1 MHRALDGCGLLAAI
15 DLAAWAYNALMF
27 LYVLIGFSFII
38 FIHELG
44 HFLAAKWVDIRVDRF
59 AVGFFTRVVG
69 WRKGEGLTFGERPHH
84 TPEQLAQKGWGET
97 DYCLK
102 ILPFGGY
109 VKMLGQ
115 EDVDV
120 NEQTGD
126 VKFTTDPR
134 SFVNKSV
141 GRRML
146 VVSAGVIFN
155 MLLAAVLFMC
165 VFLVGKQMPAPVLGE
180 LQPGGPAEK
189 AGLLPGDRVI
199 EINGRHADSYMDLR
213 NAEILTSG
221 PITLRVARHGKE
233 LDTPLVVT
241 PQKLRNE
248 NIPSIGIS
256 PPMTTR
262 FEAEPTPVGDLPA
275 PRKGDEVTHVDGAPV
290 ASAIDI
296 LRVVQESGGR
306 VMKFTVQRPRNPSD
320 PNSPR
325 ETIETY
331 QQGRLYARPSIDDG
345 DEKDARE
352 TPSILGLVQRR
363 WISQVEKGSPA
374 EKGGILRGDVIVEWG
389 SVANPT
395 YAEILA
401 SIAAGAGKP
410 TPVTVERSGKL
421 IKLEVTPKR
430 AFSLFSSPPP
440 RVGVSLTLGETERPI
455 VAAVAPGTPAAAL
468 NLPRGAELLALDDKP
483 AKNWNDVADIL
494 RASAGRTIAVRY
506 RAGPDE
512 AGGRLAVPSS
522 LVNEIPLSPAASVTA
537 VDGETSIRNESG
549 ETLRLPGSAA
559 LRALLSERIG
569 RTVKIRYAVLGQPGE
584 KEAAFAVTKDN
595 IDPWQLSVVVVYP
608 PEQFGIRMERVHA
621 GGNPIRATWMGVKT
635 THYIM
640 VNVYQTLNQVA
651 KRNIG
656 AESVSGPIGI
666 FNVAIDRAKAGLGEL
681 LFFLAFLSVNLAVL
695 NFLPLPVV
703 DGGLM
708 VFLLIEKFKGS
719 PVSVKTQVAT
729 TLVGLALIAICF
741 IYVTFQDITKLV
753 NG

>member
-1 MHRALDGCGLLAAI
+1 MHSMLSGCGLLAAI

-44 HFLAAKWVDIRVDRF
+44 HFLAAKWVGIRVDRF
-59 AVGFFTRVVG
+59 AVGFFTRIVG
-69 WRKGEGLTFGERPHH
+69 YRKGEGLTFGERPNY
-84 TPEQLAQKGWGET
+84 TPEQLAEKGWGET

-115 EDVDV
+115 DDVDV
-120 NEQTGD
+120 NEQTGQ
-126 VKFTTDPR
+126 VKFTDDPR

-141 GRRML
+141 GARML

-155 MLLAAVLFMC
+155 MLLAAALFMG

-189 AGLLPGDRVI
+189 AGLLPGDRI
-199 EINGRHADSYMDLR
+199 LEINGRRADSYMDLR

-221 PITLRVARHGKE
+221 PITLRVQRGGRE
-233 LDTPLVVT
+233 LETPLIVT

-256 PPMTTR
+256 PSMTTR
-262 FEAEPTPVGDLPA
+262 FEADPTPVAGMPA
-275 PRKGDEVTHVDGAPV
+275 PRKGDEVTHVDGVPV
-290 ASAIDI
+290 SSAIDI
-296 LRVVQESGGR
+296 VRMAIESGGR
-306 VMKFTVQRPRNPSD
+306 IMRFTVQRPRDPDNPG
-320 PNSPR
+320 SPR
-325 ETIETY
+325 ETVETY
-331 QQGRLYARPSIDDG
+331 QQGHLYARPSNDD
-345 DEKDARE
+345 DVEKAARE
-352 TPSILGLVQRR
+352 TPSILGFVQRR

-374 EKGGILRGDVIVEWG
+374 EKAGLQKGDVIVEWG

-395 YAEILA
+395 YAEILD
-401 SIAAGAGKP
+401 SISVSAGKP
-410 TPVTVERSGKL
+410 TPVTVERGGKL
-421 IKLEVTPKR
+421 VQLEVTPKR
-430 AFSLFSSPPP
+430 PFSLFSTPPP
-440 RVGVSLTLGETERPI
+440 RAGVSLTLGETSRPV
-455 VAAVAPGTPAAAL
+455 VATVTPGTPAATL
-468 NLPRGAELLALDDKP
+468 NLPRGAELVALDDKP
-483 AKNWNDVADIL
+483 VNDWYDVVAIL
-494 RASAGRTIAVRY
+494 RASAGRTISVRY

-512 AGGRLAVPSS
+512 AGGRLTVPSS
-522 LVNEIPLSPAASVTA
+522 LVNELSLSPAAAVTA

-549 ETLRLPGSAA
+549 ETLRLPGQAA
-559 LRALLSERIG
+559 LRALLTERVG
-569 RTVKIRYAVLGQPGE
+569 REVKIRYAILGLPGE
-584 KEAAFAVTKDN
+584 KEAAFTVTRDN
-595 IDPWQLSVVVVYP
+595 IDPWQLGVVVIYP
-608 PEQFGIRMERVHA
+608 PEQFGVRTETVHA
-621 GGNPIRATWMGVKT
+621 SGNPLRAMWMGVKT

-666 FNVAIDRAKAGLGEL
+666 FNVAISRAKAGLGEL

-708 VFLLIEKFKGS
+708 VFLIIEKLKGS
-719 PVSVKTQVAT
+719 PVSVKTQVTT